1 MMLWTDRLGTFNYIL
16 LFKIAN
22 GSHTLKLPR
31 RITTSLLLVLM
42 LPRKVLTL
50 PKLVLTLPR
59 KALTLPCMVLTLPRK
74 VPTLPCVVLGL
85 PPKALT
91 LSCVVLTLP
100 CGVLTLLRI
109 ALTLPQLRHSVLEG
123 QTLRQGQE
131 PGLLER
137 LVHLFRC
144 EETQVAEGREAFLP
158 KHAACVLRQA
168 VLNAPRPQLVLCQQ
182 QKEKRKVQQAPWYEK
197 REVCQYKK
205 KKAQSHFT
213 NE

>member
-1 MMLWTDRLGTFNYIL
+1 MMLWTDRLGTFNCIL
-16 LFKIAN
+16 LFKIAD

-31 RITTSLLLVLM
+31 RITTSPLLVLM

-74 VPTLPCVVLGL
+74 VLTLPFMVPTLPRKVPTLPRVVLGL

-123 QTLRQGQE
+123 QTLRQGQK

-158 KHAACVLRQA
+158 QHAACVLRQA
-168 VLNAPRPQLVLCQQ
+168 VLNAPCPQLVLCQQ
-182 QKEKRKVQQAPWYEK
+182 QKEKRNVQQAP
-197 REVCQYKK
+197 
-205 KKAQSHFT
+205 
-213 NE
+213 